1 MSGDEP
7 GYVPPDHTSTVEF
20 ARPAPP
26 PAAAEAESEPVEVT
40 AADPPRDAP
49 GEPEPEA
56 AIVDPDATAPDPP
69 DEAPGPDPGDR
80 RIAGPPPPAADQHA
94 RAEAPPAMVPPALAG
109 SAPKPPRGKGPVWPQ
124 RFAVLLALAAAV
136 LVMAVA
142 LAAVSLLSGD
152 GSDGGDDPDLRA
164 PATRTPGSRA
174 PSKTPTA
181 GPTTSQP
188 GARPAPRVGTVVTGN
203 GITYQVV
210 QRDDGYFE
218 GRFVITNRTGRPMAA
233 WRLSFD
239 APGADVR
246 TVWDAR
252 LVHAGAHPVIMN
264 ADGADP
270 IPPGGT
276 MDVQFGASG
285 TPAMPGACLVNGAA
299 CGF

>member
-1 MSGDEP
+1 MTVHREGEELSGDES

-20 ARPAPP
+20 ARPAPQ
-26 PAAAEAESEPVEVT
+26 AAAEAENEPVEVT
-40 AADPPRDAP
+40 AADPSQDAP
-49 GEPEPEA
+49 GEPEPEPA
-56 AIVDPDATAPDPP
+56 AVDPDATAPDPP
-69 DEAPGPDPGDR
+69 EEAPAPDPGDR
-80 RIAGPPPPAADQHA
+80 RIAGPPPPAM
-94 RAEAPPAMVPPALAG
+94 APPVLAASG
-109 SAPKPPRGKGPVWPQ
+109 PEPPREKGPVWPQ

-152 GSDGGDDPDLRA
+152 GSDSGDDPDLRA
-164 PATRTPGSRA
+164 PATRA
-174 PSKTPTA
+174 PAA
-181 GPTTSQP
+181 GPTTRRP
-188 GARPAPRVGTVVTGN
+188 GTRPAPRVGTVVTGN

-252 LVHAGAHPVIMN
+252 LVRAGAHPVIEN

-285 TPAMPGACLVNGAA
+285 APAMPGACLLNGAA
-299 CGF
+299 CGL